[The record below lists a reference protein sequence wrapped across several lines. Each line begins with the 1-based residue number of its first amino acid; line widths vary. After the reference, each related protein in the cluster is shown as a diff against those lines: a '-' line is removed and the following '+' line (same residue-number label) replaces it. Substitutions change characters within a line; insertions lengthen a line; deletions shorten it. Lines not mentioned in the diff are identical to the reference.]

1 MPQQLRR
8 NLRVFVASPGDV
20 VVERQALA
28 KVISELNLTLS
39 ILAPETALSLELIR
53 WETHVAPG
61 LGDDAQAVV
70 NEDIDDYDVFIGIMW
85 RRFGTPTKR
94 AGSGTHEEFQR
105 AYARWNENRDLP
117 VMLYFCQKPM
127 PVPRSKEEI
136 EQLQLAAAFYRD
148 VSSKGLI
155 VEYDDPNGFAD
166 LVRPHLLL
174 ALKRHFL
181 TPADSRTSSVQL
193 PHVAANDLG
202 DARKALMELAREY
215 ELIRSSMPWSRERT
229 QRMAAVFSKMRALA
243 ATSHPLIDEAI
254 ASESP
259 GERLAAI
266 AILLE
271 LPAVAYL
278 DWLAQRP
285 ASESSFIG
293 YHAALALLQAVRQF
307 GATAGPALE
316 AAIKTAEDN
325 ARRHSPVDPNQISVL
340 ENALRDL
347 IAAKSG
353 SRAPVA

>member
-1 MPQQLRR
+1 M
-8 NLRVFVASPGDV
+8 
-20 VVERQALA
+20 ERQALA
-28 KVISELNLTLS
+28 KVIAELNLTLS
-39 ILAPETALSLELIR
+39 ILAPETALSQELIR
-53 WETHVAPG
+53 WETHAAPG

-70 NEDIDDYDVFIGIMW
+70 NDDIDDYDLFIGIMW

-105 AYARWNENRDLP
+105 AYARWEKNRHFP

-127 PVPRSKEEI
+127 PVPRSKDEI
-136 EQLQLAAAFYRD
+136 DQLQLAAEFYRD

-155 VEYDDPNGFAD
+155 VEYDDPNAFAD

-181 TPADSRTSSVQL
+181 TPANSKKAGIEL
-193 PHVAANDLG
+193 PHVASNDLR
-202 DARKALMELAREY
+202 DARKAFVELAREY
-215 ELIRSSMPWSRERT
+215 EQVRASMPGSRERT
-229 QRMAAVFSKMRALA
+229 QRMATVFSKMRALA
-243 ATSHPLIDEAI
+243 ATAHPLIEEGI

-271 LPAVAYL
+271 LPELQYL

-293 YHAALALLQAVRQF
+293 YHATLALLQAVRAF
-307 GATAGPALE
+307 GASERPALE
-316 AAIKTAEDN
+316 VALKAAEES
-325 ARRHSPVDPNQISVL
+325 ARRHNPVDPNQISVL
-340 ENALRDL
+340 ENAARDL
-347 IAAKSG
+347 H
-353 SRAPVA
+353 R